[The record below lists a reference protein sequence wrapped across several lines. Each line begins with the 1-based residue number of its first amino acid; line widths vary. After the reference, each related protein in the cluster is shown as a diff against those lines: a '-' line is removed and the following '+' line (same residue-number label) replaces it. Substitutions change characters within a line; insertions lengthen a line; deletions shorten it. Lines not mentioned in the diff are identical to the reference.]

1 MGWVELQLV
10 VGRAWAEDGAALLVE
25 EGAEGVQEDFLPG
38 EAPPPRQP
46 WDEGP
51 PPPLPPLVLLKGW
64 WPDESF
70 DGVAERVSA
79 ASAAWEGAR
88 PPVVVPVIEE
98 DWANAWKAHF
108 RPLVISP
115 RLRVAPPWEAQ
126 PGDLV
131 IEPGMAFGTGE
142 HPSTRACLAAVDA
155 YATPGGRCLDVG
167 CGSGVLA
174 LAAAH
179 LGMGAIGIDND
190 PEAVRASAENAARN
204 GLAVA
209 FSETPVAEIPGRFE
223 LVVANLF
230 AEVLVSMA
238 PELRRLTAGHLV
250 LAGILAERAPK
261 VEAAFAGMR
270 LVERQPAGEWVS
282 LVYAP
287 A

>member
-1 MGWVELQLV
+1 MAWVELQLV
-10 VGRAWAEDGAALLVE
+10 VGRAWAEDGAALLVD

-46 WDEGP
+46 WEEGP
-51 PPPLPPLVLLKGW
+51 PAPLPPLVLLKGW
-64 WPDESF
+64 WPEELF
-70 DGVAERVSA
+70 EGVLARVA
-79 ASAAWEGAR
+79 AGSAAWEGAR
-88 PPVVVPVIEE
+88 PPVVVPVVEE

-108 RPLVISP
+108 QPLVISP
-115 RLRVAPPWEAQ
+115 RLTVAPPWEAQ

-155 YATPGGRCLDVG
+155 YAAPGGACLDVG

-179 LGMGAIGIDND
+179 LGMRAVGIDND

-204 GLAVA
+204 GLRVA
-209 FSETPVAEIPGRFE
+209 FSETPVADVAGTFE

-238 PELRRLTAGHLV
+238 ADLRRLTAGHLV

-270 LVERQPAGEWVS
+270 LVARQPAGEWVS